1 LIAKHLA
8 DLGLSNPRIVGKTEP
23 FAIHHSVAQSNFAVQ
38 DCRAC
43 HSENSRI
50 GKPMALASA
59 APAGVDVSF
68 DSEGLTGGGQIV
80 AEGNVLTFQPDNDMN
95 TYVAGYDRAR
105 WVDILGV
112 LMLIGVVL
120 GVAFHGGLRVYFGRK
135 FHPRHHH
142 VGSRWAYL
150 YTGAERF
157 WHWLQMVSIV
167 GLLLTGLVI
176 HNPDKFGNFA
186 FQGMVFVHTVLGWIF
201 GINFLFALY
210 YHLTTGYIKQ
220 YLPRPRGLRDRIL
233 LQIKFYGQGIF
244 RGEPHPFKKTFSDK
258 LNPMQRMAYFI
269 LLFVMLP
276 LQMITGGWLW
286 VVRVWPQ
293 AATWLGDMTMTR
305 VATLHTLVAWMIGV
319 FVVIHVY
326 LTTTGHT
333 FWSYISAMI
342 TGWEE
347 VEVDDEN
354 EPMAV

>member
-80 AEGNVLTFQPDNDMN
+80 AEGNVLTFVPEKN
-95 TYVAGYDRAR
+95 TSLYVAGHDRAR
-105 WVDILGV
+105 WVDIIGL
-112 LMLIGVVL
+112 LALIGTVL
-120 GVAFHGGLRVYFGRK
+120 GVSAHGGLRWYFAK
-135 FHPRHHH
+135 KNPHSHHH
-142 VGSRWAYL
+142 VATRLAYL

-157 WHWLQMVSIV
+157 WHWLQMVAIV

-201 GINFLFALY
+201 GINFLLAAY
-210 YHLTTGYIKQ
+210 YHLTTGYFKQ
-220 YLPRPRGLRDRIL
+220 YIPKPRGLVNRMIL
-233 LQIKFYGQGIF
+233 QLKFYGQGIF
-244 RGEPHPFKKTFSDK
+244 KGEPHPFKKSFADK
-258 LNPMQRMAYFI
+258 LNPMQRMAYFGLVFV
-269 LLFVMLP
+269 LLPV
-276 LQMITGGWLW
+276 QMITGAWIW
-286 VVRVWPQ
+286 AVRVWPQ
-293 AATWLGDMTMTR
+293 AATWFGDATMR
-305 VATLHTLVAWMIGV
+305 WVAIIHTLDAWMIGV
-319 FVVIHVY
+319 FVVAHVY

-333 FWSYISAMI
+333 PFAYIKAMI